1 MMSTKLVV
9 AVLGTAVA
17 AAGTGGYVALR
28 QNAAEQAAAPY
39 EMAAP
44 VHVSEAIVQ
53 EPMIESAPRRL
64 EAAFAPQVA
73 ATEARPVARQAA
85 PRVSAPRPVTDPDAV
100 APAPAPE
107 PRTGTAAAP
116 PAAAPVEEARPRL
129 PEPTAIE
136 LEPASLPAPEVES
149 QDEVLTIEPD
159 SVIGIRL
166 DSNVS
171 SETAEVEDR
180 VTARVSR
187 DVTVDGR
194 SAISSGARLEGVV
207 ASVERGGKFKD
218 RARIGVRFNSLVL
231 ADGTRLPI
239 ETETI
244 FRESE
249 SPTGKAAAKVGA
261 SAAIGGVLGAV
272 FGGKKG
278 AAIGSTVGAAGGTAA
293 VMTGGAPDAVLQAG
307 MPLTVR
313 LTAPLTVTI
322 AREP

>member
-44 VHVSEAIVQ
+44 VHMSEAIVP
-53 EPMIESAPRRL
+53 EPVSEPAPRPR
-64 EAAFAPQVA
+64 EAAFAPPVA
-73 ATEARPVARQAA
+73 VTEARPVARQAA
-85 PRVSAPRPVTDPDAV
+85 PRVSAPRAVTEAA

-107 PRTGTAAAP
+107 PRTGAPAAA

-129 PEPTAIE
+129 PEPTRIE
-136 LEPASLPAPEVES
+136 LEPASLPAPEIES

-171 SETAEVEDR
+171 SGTAEVEDR

-231 ADGTRLPI
+231 DDGTRLPI

-293 VMTGGAPDAVLQAG
+293 VMTGEAPDAVLQAG

-322 AREP
+322 QRDDE

>member
-1 MMSTKLVV
+1 
-9 AVLGTAVA
+9 
-17 AAGTGGYVALR
+17 
-28 QNAAEQAAAPY
+28 
-39 EMAAP
+39 MAAP
-44 VHVSEAIVQ
+44 VHVSEAIVP
-53 EPMIESAPRRL
+53 EPVSESAPRPR
-64 EAAFAPQVA
+64 EAAFAPPVA
-73 ATEARPVARQAA
+73 VTEARPVARQAA
-85 PRVSAPRPVTDPDAV
+85 PRVSAPRAVTEAA

-107 PRTGTAAAP
+107 PRTGAPAAA

-129 PEPTAIE
+129 PEPTRIE
-136 LEPASLPAPEVES
+136 LEPASLPAPEIES

-171 SETAEVEDR
+171 SGTAEVEDR

-194 SAISSGARLEGVV
+194 SAISS
-207 ASVERGGKFKD
+207 
-218 RARIGVRFNSLVL
+218 
-231 ADGTRLPI
+231 GTRLPI

-293 VMTGGAPDAVLQAG
+293 VMTGEAPDAVLQAG

-322 AREP
+322 QRDDE

>member
-17 AAGTGGYVALR
+17 AACTGGYVALR

-44 VHVSEAIVQ
+44 VHVSEAIVP
-53 EPMIESAPRRL
+53 EPVSESAPRPR
-64 EAAFAPQVA
+64 EPAFAPPVA
-73 ATEARPVARQAA
+73 VTEARPVARQAA
-85 PRVSAPRPVTDPDAV
+85 PRVSAPRAVTEAA

-107 PRTGTAAAP
+107 PRTGAPAAA

-129 PEPTAIE
+129 PEPTRIE
-136 LEPASLPAPEVES
+136 LEPASLPALEIES

-171 SETAEVEDR
+171 SGTAEVEDR

-231 ADGTRLPI
+231 DDGTRLAI

-307 MPLTVR
+307 LPLTVR

-322 AREP
+322 QRDDE